1 MAVPEYYEEMKI
13 SIPVMKLGQYA
24 AVLGVTRW
32 IPGILESDAIKYGT
46 LTDNEKEIYR
56 AVFYNRTATVT
67 MINETKKIKE
77 NANIV
82 KTYGVPQVP
91 MLLFISNGSGGT
103 GFDEKTWRSI
113 PKEYISKSD
122 NAIYIELDCPHYVHD
137 YMHEE
142 ISSEIKNFLN

>member
-1 MAVPEYYEEMKI
+1 
-13 SIPVMKLGQYA
+13 
-24 AVLGVTRW
+24 
-32 IPGILESDAIKYGT
+32 
-46 LTDNEKEIYR
+46 
-56 AVFYNRTATVT
+56 

-122 NAIYIELDCPHYVHD
+122 NAIYMELDCPHYVHD
-137 YMHEE
+137 TPYYLDEDF
-142 ISSEIKNFLN
+142 SSSHDIKKKLFAGSIYTRVSFAYYRKWIEVKK